1 MRILFAA
8 GHVLGAK
15 IWMGY
20 NEDEAMLDLAR
31 REARYAADRYGQDTK
46 VFYVTRTSYQAVEDA
61 CRGCDI
67 AIFEHSNADDSI
79 DEPNEPNRVVIYRT
93 VERPGDGPC
102 KAIGQVAAEL
112 LGTTLSPIQHR
123 ANASGDDWYGVLKR
137 AMQAGCQD
145 AWLMENGF
153 HTHGP
158 TRAMLSD
165 PAVRQRLAEVKIDAM
180 AREYGWE
187 ESDMIKAGDK
197 GEAVKA
203 WQSAL
208 MLAGYSLTPYNDDGS
223 FGPLSQKQTNAF
235 KADAGLPIDT
245 PVTVAEDE
253 WLAWG
258 HMMIAKTASESAGR
272 IADADARAGAAE
284 AARLVAESKIA
295 AIRKAIGTLKEI

>member
-20 NEDEAMLDLAR
+20 NEDESMLDLAR
-31 REARYAADRYGQDTK
+31 REARYAADRYGQDVNVFSVTK
-46 VFYVTRTSYQAVEDA
+46 TSYQAVEDA

-67 AIFEHSNADDSI
+67 AIFEHSDADDSI
-79 DEPNEPNRVVIYRT
+79 DEPNEPNRVVIYRP
-93 VERPGDGPC
+93 VERPGDGIC
-102 KAIGQVAAEL
+102 RAIGQVAAEL

-123 ANASGDDWYGVLKR
+123 ANTSGDDWYGVLKR

-158 TRAMLSD
+158 TRQKLSD
-165 PAVRQRLAEVKIDAM
+165 PMFRQRLAEVKIDAM
-180 AREYGWE
+180 AKEYGWE
-187 ESDMIKAGDK
+187 ASDMIKAGDK

-203 WQSAL
+203 WQTAL
-208 MLAGYSLTPYNDDGS
+208 IEAGYSLDPYGADGS

-235 KADAGLPIDT
+235 KTDAGLPLDT

-258 HMMIAKTASESAGR
+258 RMMAAKTAAESAGR
-272 IADADARAGAAE
+272 IADADARTGAAE
-284 AARLVAESKIA
+284 AARLVAENRLGKILA
-295 AIRKAIGTLKEI
+295 ARDALLKA